1 MKKEFTAEN
10 LAKLKE
16 LYTDFSFRG
25 EVLDGKFGAN
35 TLNPF
40 ELLTQTTVSTLR
52 SLFAQTK
59 KFARATSELDEW
71 SLTEHQLAKQKGF
84 EAWAEFLNL
93 LIGFRLSEE
102 TRIENEKKARKVKSE
117 LAELKENVKTP
128 AERIAEKEAEL
139 AALGV

>member
-10 LAKLKE
+10 LQKLKE

-59 KFARATSELDEW
+59 KLAQATSELDEW

-128 AERIAEKEAEL
+128 AERIAEKEVEL